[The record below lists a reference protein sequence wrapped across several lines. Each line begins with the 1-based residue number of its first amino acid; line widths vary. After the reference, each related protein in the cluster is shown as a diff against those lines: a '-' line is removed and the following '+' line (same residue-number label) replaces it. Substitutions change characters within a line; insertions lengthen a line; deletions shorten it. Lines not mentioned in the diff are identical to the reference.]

1 MYAQNIKIWRTR
13 RGLSQ
18 TDLANK
24 IGIHRTTMNR
34 IEKGRLTPSV
44 ALLEQIAQGLNV
56 SVAELFTEPLMR
68 D

>member
-1 MYAQNIKIWRTR
+1 MYAQNIKIWRAR

-34 IEKGRLTPSV
+34 IEKERLAPSV
-44 ALLEQIAQGLNV
+44 ALLERIAQVLNV
-56 SVAELFTEPLMR
+56 PVAELFDESLVR
-68 D
+68 R